1 MHGGNEMNVVFV
13 GGVHGVG
20 KSTTCECV
28 ARTHGYAHISA
39 SDLIRRERADAVT
52 ANGKL
57 VTDVEG
63 NQDLLIRGF
72 RRFCDSGSRSR
83 CILLDGHFVLR
94 DGEGDIQR
102 LPLSVFRA
110 LAPSRLVCLEDD
122 PVAIAL
128 RLQQRDLNEMGLNQ
142 VSSLQDQELSHARD
156 VALDLR
162 VPLTVLRAFDI
173 AGLQKLL
180 SMPSQL

>member
-1 MHGGNEMNVVFV
+1 MNIVFV

-20 KSTTCECV
+20 KSTTCESV
-28 ARTHGYAHISA
+28 ARTHRYAHISA

-72 RRFCDSGSRSR
+72 RRFCDSGGHSRY
-83 CILLDGHFVLR
+83 ILVDGHFALR
-94 DGEGDIQR
+94 DGGGDIQR

-110 LAPSRLVCLEDD
+110 LAPNHLVCFEDD
-122 PVAIAL
+122 PLAIAL
-128 RLQQRDLNEMGLNQ
+128 RLQQRDLNEVGPDQ
-142 VSSLQDQELSHARD
+142 VSSLQDQELSHASD
-156 VALDLR
+156 VALDLQ
-162 VPLTVLRAFDI
+162 VPLTVLRAFDV
-173 AGLQKLL
+173 AGLQRLL